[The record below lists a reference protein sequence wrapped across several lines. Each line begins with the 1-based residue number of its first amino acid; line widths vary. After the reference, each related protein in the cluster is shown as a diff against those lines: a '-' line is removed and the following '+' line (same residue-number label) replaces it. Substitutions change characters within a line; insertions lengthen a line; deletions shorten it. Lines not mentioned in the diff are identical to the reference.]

1 MRTRTA
7 TLPMSIGRS
16 ARYVRIN
23 RKIIIDLILQ
33 GITYLTFGMAVNL
46 VWTGSRSIITL
57 IYTYVLPIYQDMSNG

>member
-16 ARYVRIN
+16 ARYVRYIRIN

-46 VWTGSRSIITL
+46 VWTGSRSIITF
-57 IYTYVLPIYQDMSNG
+57 IYTYVLPIYQDM

>member
-7 TLPMSIGRS
+7 TLPMSIARS
-16 ARYVRIN
+16 ARYIRIN

-46 VWTGSRSIITL
+46 VWTGGRSIIGF